1 MTEPLTGLPIRV
13 VLTLAITLLAIGLFL
28 WNRLRVEVVGLIVMA
43 LLMVT
48 GLVTPSQGL
57 SGFASEATVTVAL
70 MLVLATGLLRT
81 GTVDLIGRWMG
92 RLAGRSEAR
101 LLSVVVLLVVPAS
114 AILNN
119 TAVVAI
125 LLPTT
130 LGLARQIGASPSRL
144 LMPLSFAS
152 QMGGT
157 LTLIGTST
165 NLLVAGLVLD
175 LGMERIRLFDI
186 TPAALVLTT
195 LGAAYLLTL
204 GRWLTPR
211 RSTGDDL
218 LERYELREY
227 LTSLVV
233 EPGSRLAGR
242 SLADSRFAEDHGL
255 QVVAVERAGARLPN
269 PTGSTVVH
277 ARDLLLVQGKVR
289 DIAQVEQTE
298 GLRITGAAR
307 DDEAAPTGEALEPGL
322 AEVMVPRRSRLI
334 GRTLTDVN
342 FRARF
347 DASVLAIQRHGRA
360 IRDRIGRVRLEAG
373 DILLVQASGPA
384 IRQLH
389 GRRSLMLLGA
399 VAIPARRRQK
409 MRVAVA
415 VMAGVVLLPALG
427 VTTIVVSALLGT
439 IAMLLTGC
447 LTPDEAY
454 EDMDWSVLVLLG
466 SILPLGIAM
475 QTSGAAELMAR
486 GVLRLTEPLGAH
498 GTLAAF
504 YLLTTLL
511 TAVISNA
518 AAAVVLTPMAV
529 ATGAALG
536 VSPLPFVIAVMFAAS
551 NSFMTPIGYQTNV
564 FIYGPGGYR
573 FSDFARVGGPLTLLM
588 LVAATWVIP
597 YFFPFR

>member
-1 MTEPLTGLPIRV
+1 VTEPLAGLPPRV
-13 VLTLAITLLAIGLFL
+13 VLTLAITVLAIALFL

-48 GLVTPSQGL
+48 GLVTPAQGL

-81 GTVDLIGRWMG
+81 GTVDLIGRWVG
-92 RLAGRSEAR
+92 RLAGRSEGR

-152 QMGGT
+152 QLGGT

-186 TPAALVLTT
+186 TPAALVLAA
-195 LGAAYLLTL
+195 LGAAYLLTV

-211 RSTGDDL
+211 RSSGDDL

-227 LTSLVV
+227 LSSLVV

-242 SLADSRFAEDHGL
+242 SLAESRFAEDHGL

-277 ARDLLLVQGKVR
+277 ARDLLLVQGKIR

-298 GLRITGAAR
+298 GLRITGATR
-307 DDEAAPTGEALEPGL
+307 GDDTAPTGEALERGL

-334 GRTLTDVN
+334 GRSLTDVN

-399 VAIPARRRQK
+399 VAIPARRRHK

-415 VMAGVVLLPALG
+415 IMAGVVVLPALG
-427 VTTIVVSALLGT
+427 VTTIVLSALLGT
-439 IAMLLTGC
+439 VAMLLTGC

-475 QTSGAAELMAR
+475 QTSGAAELVAR

-551 NSFMTPIGYQTNV
+551 NSFITPIGYQTNV

-573 FSDFARVGGPLTLLM
+573 FTDFARVGGPLTLLM
-588 LVAATWVIP
+588 LVAAAWVIP